1 MTKMRW
7 FLPETPDV
15 LGLLCDQ
22 AAVTV
27 DGMDALVAWAR
38 GEPGA
43 AERVREREHA
53 ADDRKREL
61 RRALTVAFSTPF
73 DAEDLYVMSERLDSV
88 MNGVKDAVR
97 ESEVM
102 ATPPDEAVGRMVELI
117 AEGVRH
123 LAEAFAR
130 LGRGE
135 RRSAPSPTDAAD
147 AAVAS
152 QRRLEKVYRTG
163 MSALLG
169 DADLRTMMARR
180 ELYRRFAR
188 ISEDLTEAADRV
200 WYATVKEG

>member
-15 LGLLCDQ
+15 MGLLCDQ

-27 DGMDALVAWAR
+27 EGMDALQAWAL

-43 AERVREREHA
+43 AERVRRSEHA
-53 ADDRKREL
+53 ADERKRDL
-61 RRALTVAFSTPF
+61 RKALTIAFSTPF
-73 DAEDLYVMSERLDSV
+73 DAEDVYVMSERMDAV
-88 MNGVKDAVR
+88 MNGAKDAVR

-102 ATPPDEAVGRMVELI
+102 AMPPDEPVVRMVELI
-117 AEGVRH
+117 ADGVGH
-123 LAEAFAR
+123 LAEAFGR
-130 LGRGE
+130 LRDKE
-135 RRSAPSPTDAAD
+135 RRTASSPTEAAD
-147 AAVAS
+147 AAVTS
-152 QRRLEKVYRTG
+152 QRRLEKVYRAG

-169 DADLRTMMARR
+169 LPDLREMMARR